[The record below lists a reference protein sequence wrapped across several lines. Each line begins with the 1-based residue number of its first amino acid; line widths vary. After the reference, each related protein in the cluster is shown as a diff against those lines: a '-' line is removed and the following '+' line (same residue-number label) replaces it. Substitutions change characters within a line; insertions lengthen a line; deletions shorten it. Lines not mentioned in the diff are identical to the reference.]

1 MRHDPLTADEEEF
14 VENLFNCLCSS
25 LFLSKKNCQLFFQAE
40 GIELMILILKE
51 KRKKVSSTDVRVS
64 ALKLLSHCFSI
75 DPHDG
80 LLQSTCDKFVE
91 IFGLRVL
98 MPIYLKPSSIIGQKR
113 KRKQSLIDQVE
124 EHSLSI
130 ILALL
135 SFCESDKKNRVLNK
149 FVENNF
155 VKTERLIELHF
166 KYYERL
172 NQCDNKIKV
181 DGYNLNQPEMREML
195 FLRRFNDGGLFTLQ
209 LIDQIMILIG
219 TDQTVIENGNDSR
232 CNNLIKSHIMKLL
245 NMHKTS
251 SSNVDHMNIIRNIV
265 KEYAEEKSEL
275 ERQRLINLIE
285 IF

>member
-1 MRHDPLTADEEEF
+1 MTADEEEF

-51 KRKKVSSTDVRVS
+51 KRKKISNTDVRVS

-75 DPHDG
+75 DQHDG

-91 IFGLRVL
+91 IFGLGVL

-135 SFCESDKKNRVLNK
+135 SFCKADKKNRVLNK
-149 FVENNF
+149 FIENNF
-155 VKTERLIELHF
+155 IKTERLVELHF
-166 KYYERL
+166 KYYDRL
-172 NQCDNKIKV
+172 KQCDHKIKM
-181 DGYNLNQPEMREML
+181 DGYNLNRPEIKEML
-195 FLRRFNDGGLFTLQ
+195 FLRRLNDGGLFTLQ
-209 LIDQIMILIG
+209 LIDHIMILIG
-219 TDQTVIENGNDSR
+219 TDQAAFENGIDSK
-232 CNNLIKSHIMKLL
+232 CNSSNVIKSHVMKLL
-245 NMHKTS
+245 NMHKIS
-251 SSNVDHMNIIRNIV
+251 SSNVDHMNVIRCIV
-265 KEYAEEKSEL
+265 KEYAEEKSEA
-275 ERQRLINLIE
+275 EKQRLIKLIE